1 MSSQS
6 KRTTN
11 KLQAKLQ
18 PKPDI
23 LEQSVSL
30 SSSELI
36 TSAINSIAVTNPPHE
51 PMTCNVIE
59 KVVEVDRRV
68 YAAAEEF
75 PIPSWGGSFSDRMQ
89 QTLTVKD
96 DDLFL
101 ITDTLGN
108 ISGCLDDGVVTS
120 MGLFCR
126 DSRFLSRLELQLNH
140 RSPVLLSSTAQR
152 GFSLSVL
159 CANPQWRIV

>member
-1 MSSQS
+1 MPSQS
-6 KRTTN
+6 KSTTN

-18 PKPDI
+18 PKSDTTMQSAAPNS
-23 LEQSVSL
+23 LEPIT
-30 SSSELI
+30 SEL
-36 TSAINSIAVTNPPHE
+36 NPNPLTNALHE

-68 YAAAEEF
+68 YASAEQF
-75 PIPSWGGSFSDRMQ
+75 PIPSWGCSFSDRMQ

-140 RSPVLLSSTAQR
+140 RSPILLSSTAQR
-152 GFSLSVL
+152 GRFRTRRGQSNGSV
-159 CANPQWRIV
+159 